1 MQIPSV
7 IIAIII
13 EESLR
18 SAAVNDERV
27 GRMLALGFIT

>member
-1 MQIPSV
+1 M